1 MALLDELLKRQA
13 IGPATPLETLPAS
26 LKACKTFEEVEL
38 YLTWCSNPIHGG
50 CESSSTAPPTTSP
63 PST

>member
-1 MALLDELLKRQA
+1 MALLDELLKRE
-13 IGPATPLETLPAS
+13 GVGSATPPEPIPAS

-38 YLTWCSNPIHGG
+38 YLTWCPTPIHGSR
-50 CESSSTAPPTTSP
+50 EPSSTAPPTTSP

>member
-1 MALLDELLKRQA
+1 MALLDELLKREG
-13 IGPATPLETLPAS
+13 IGPATPPETVPAS

-38 YLTWCSNPIHGG
+38 YLTWCSTPIHGSR
-50 CESSSTAPPTTSP
+50 ELSSTAPPTTSP

>member
-13 IGPATPLETLPAS
+13 IGTATPLETLPAS

-38 YLTWCSNPIHGG
+38 YRTWCSTPIDGSR
-50 CESSSTAPPTTSP
+50 ESSSTAPPTTSP

>member
-1 MALLDELLKRQA
+1 MTLLDEILKREG
-13 IGPATPLETLPAS
+13 IRPATPPETLPAS

-38 YLTWCSNPIHGG
+38 YRTWCSTPIDGSR
-50 CESSSTAPPTTSP
+50 ESSSTAPPTTSP

>member
-1 MALLDELLKRQA
+1 MALLDELLKREGV
-13 IGPATPLETLPAS
+13 GPATPPETVPAS

-38 YLTWCSNPIHGG
+38 YLTWCSAPTIGSR
-50 CESSSTAPPTTSP
+50 ESSSTAPPTTSP